1 MIQTI
6 INNGNFSGKYV
17 AIKSFK
23 DHAIIGDGSTPQ
35 EALKKAEEGGYK
47 NPVITFVP
55 VKGMAQIY

>member
-6 INNGNFSGKYV
+6 INNGNFGGKYV
-17 AIKSFK
+17 AMKSFK
-23 DHAIIGDGSTPQ
+23 DHTIIGNGSTPQ

-55 VKGMAQIY
+55 IKDMVQIY